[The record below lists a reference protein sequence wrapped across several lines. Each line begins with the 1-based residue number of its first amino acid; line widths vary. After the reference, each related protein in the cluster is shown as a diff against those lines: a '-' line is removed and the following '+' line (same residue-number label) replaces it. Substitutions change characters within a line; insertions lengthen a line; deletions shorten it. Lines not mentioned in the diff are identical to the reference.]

1 MPTIFKT
8 IVKELWWILWTKI
21 IIKGLNLVYM
31 WKWEVSFFRMLDCL
45 FARSQLNIEK
55 REKKKEREQDETVV
69 VTTVSSCSPFYCS
82 IWLIWSS
89 LLCVPKNK
97 ALISFSFFFFFL
109 AIITHFLI
117 WFWEIICFS
126 NCFFLAS
133 SCLQTRTKFIYL
145 FY

>member
-55 REKKKEREQDETVV
+55 KEKKKEREQDETVV
-69 VTTVSSCSPFYCS
+69 TTTVASCSPFYCS

-97 ALISFSFFFFFL
+97 ALISFSFFFFFGYNYAFSYLVLGNHLLFQLFFSSFKLL
-109 AIITHFLI
+109 A
-117 WFWEIICFS
+117 
-126 NCFFLAS
+126 N
-133 SCLQTRTKFIYL
+133 QD
-145 FY
+145 